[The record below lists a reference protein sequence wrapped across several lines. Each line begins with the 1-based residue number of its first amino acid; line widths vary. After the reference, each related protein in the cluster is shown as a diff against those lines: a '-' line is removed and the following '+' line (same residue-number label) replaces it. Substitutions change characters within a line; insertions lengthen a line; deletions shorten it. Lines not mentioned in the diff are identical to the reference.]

1 MKAFLVKGE
10 KMFDN
15 MISSIFEVKN
25 FFDEISIVDKNG
37 IIRYC
42 EIFIPDM
49 YSFTADEIIGK
60 HLFEVFTTS
69 NETSSEVY
77 QVLRTGKPV
86 ILFKED
92 LITYKGDKVKGY
104 SSTYPIYKDNEL
116 IGAAV
121 AMKVVDSNF
130 NKEFIMI
137 VDDNKGFKSQGVDN
151 YTIDDLITKDPHM
164 INIKQ
169 KIMKISKTDS
179 YVLIQ
184 GKTGTGKEIVAQA
197 IHYASH
203 RLDKPFISQ
212 NCSAIPANLLE
223 STLFGTEKG
232 SFTGAITNKGL
243 FELANGGTIFLDEIN
258 SMDISVQ
265 SKILKAIEERS
276 IRRLGGHKN
285 IKVDIRIIA
294 AINED
299 PFEAIKY
306 NRLRE
311 DLFYRINII
320 SLKLN
325 ELKDRKND
333 VELLTRYYINYYN
346 KFMKMKIYDADNEVK
361 AVFENHN
368 WPGNVRELRNAI
380 ESAFNLAQGK
390 YITIDDIPD
399 YLMHNNCNKS
409 DVEINVE
416 IEESQAQEKGYEY
429 LVKEYERAL
438 IENAMI
444 SSNTKA
450 EAAKKLRLT
459 RQTFNYKLDKLGLK

>member
-1 MKAFLVKGE
+1 MFE
-10 KMFDN
+10 K
-15 MISSIFEVKN
+15 MISSIFAMKN

-49 YSFTADEIIGK
+49 YSFTADEIVGK
-60 HLFEVFTTS
+60 HLFEVFKTS
-69 NETSSEVY
+69 NEQNSEVF
-77 QVLRTGKPV
+77 QVLKTGKPI

-121 AMKVVDSNF
+121 AMKVLDSSF
-130 NKEFIMI
+130 NKEFIKI
-137 VDDNKGFKSQGVDN
+137 VDEGRGRKSQGLEN
-151 YTIDDLITKDPHM
+151 YTIDSLITNDPYM
-164 INIKQ
+164 LSIKE
-169 KIMKISKTDS
+169 KIRKVSKTDS
-179 YVLIQ
+179 AVLIQ

-197 IHYASH
+197 LHYSSN
-203 RLDKPFISQ
+203 RMDKPFISQ

-265 SKILKAIEERS
+265 SKILKAIEEKS

-285 IKVDIRIIA
+285 IKVDIRVIA

-299 PFEAIKY
+299 PFYAIEN

-311 DLFYRINII
+311 DLFYRLNVV

-325 ELKDRKND
+325 ELKDRKED
-333 VELLTRYYINYYN
+333 ILLLSRYYIEYYN
-346 KFMKMKIYDADNEVK
+346 KTMDMNILGIDDEVELI
-361 AVFENHN
+361 FGFHS
-368 WPGNVRELRNAI
+368 WPGNVRELRNVI
-380 ESAFNLAQGK
+380 ESAFNMAEGD
-390 YITIDDIPD
+390 YIELYDIP
-399 YLMHNNCNKS
+399 
-409 DVEINVE
+409 
-416 IEESQAQEKGYEY
+416 EY
-429 LVKEYERAL
+429 LALKKTKETDDLERLECEKEIAIDRSYDDLIADYEKSIL
-438 IENAMI
+438 IRTLKESKNR
-444 SSNTKA
+444 S
-450 EAAKKLRLT
+450 EAAKKLNLT
-459 RQTFNYKLDKLGLK
+459 RQNLNYKLEKFGLKDN

>member
-1 MKAFLVKGE
+1 MFE
-10 KMFDN
+10 K
-15 MISSIFEVKN
+15 MISSIFAMKN

-49 YSFTADEIIGK
+49 YSFTADEIVGK
-60 HLFEVFTTS
+60 HLFEVFKTS
-69 NETSSEVY
+69 NEQNSEVF
-77 QVLRTGKPV
+77 QVLKTGKPI

-116 IGAAV
+116 IGAAI
-121 AMKVVDSNF
+121 AMKVLDSSF
-130 NKEFIMI
+130 NKEFIKI
-137 VDDNKGFKSQGVDN
+137 VDEGRGRKSQGLEN
-151 YTIDDLITKDPHM
+151 YTIDSLITNDPYM
-164 INIKQ
+164 LSIKE
-169 KIMKISKTDS
+169 KIRKVSKTDS
-179 YVLIQ
+179 AVLIQ

-197 IHYASH
+197 LHYSSN
-203 RLDKPFISQ
+203 RMDKPFISQ

-265 SKILKAIEERS
+265 SKILKAIEEKS

-285 IKVDIRIIA
+285 IKVDIRVIA

-299 PFEAIKY
+299 PFYAIEN

-311 DLFYRINII
+311 DLFYRLNVV

-325 ELKDRKND
+325 ELKDRKED
-333 VELLTRYYINYYN
+333 ILLLSRYYIEYYN
-346 KFMKMKIYDADNEVK
+346 KTMDMNILGIDDEVELI
-361 AVFENHN
+361 FGFHS
-368 WPGNVRELRNAI
+368 WPGNVRELRNVI
-380 ESAFNLAQGK
+380 ESAFNMAEGD
-390 YITIDDIPD
+390 YIKLYDIP
-399 YLMHNNCNKS
+399 
-409 DVEINVE
+409 
-416 IEESQAQEKGYEY
+416 EY
-429 LVKEYERAL
+429 LALKKTKETDDLESLEREKEIAIDRSYDDLISDYEKNIL
-438 IENAMI
+438 IRTLKESKNR
-444 SSNTKA
+444 S
-450 EAAKKLRLT
+450 EAAKKLNLT
-459 RQTFNYKLDKLGLK
+459 RQNLNYKLEKFGLKDN

>member
-1 MKAFLVKGE
+1 
-10 KMFDN
+10 MFDK
-15 MISSIFEVKN
+15 MISSIFAVKN
-25 FFDEISIVDKNG
+25 FFDEISVVDKNG

-60 HLFEVFTTS
+60 HLFEVFKTS
-69 NETSSEVY
+69 NESNSEVY
-77 QVLRTGKPV
+77 QVLKTGKPV

-121 AMKVVDSNF
+121 AMKVLDSSF

-137 VDDNKGFKSQGVDN
+137 VDENKGIKSQGANN
-151 YTIDDLITKDPHM
+151 YTIDNLITSDPYM
-164 INIKQ
+164 ISIKQ
-169 KIMKISKTDS
+169 KIKKISKTDS
-179 YVLIQ
+179 YVLIE

-197 IHYASH
+197 IHYASN

-223 STLFGTEKG
+223 SMLFGTEKG

-243 FELANGGTIFLDEIN
+243 FELANGGTVFLDEIN

-265 SKILKAIEERS
+265 SKILKAIEEKS

-299 PFEAIKY
+299 PFEAMKH
-306 NRLRE
+306 NRLRD

-325 ELKDRKND
+325 ELKDRDND
-333 VELLTRYYINYYN
+333 VAMLTKYYIDYYN
-346 KFMKMKIYDADNEVK
+346 EVMKMNIIDIDKDVK
-361 AVFENHN
+361 AVFDNHN

-380 ESAFNLAQGK
+380 ESAFNLVEGR
-390 YITIDDIPD
+390 YITAGDIPD
-399 YLMHNNCNKS
+399 YMLYKNHEKLKNQNK
-409 DVEINVE
+409 DKKVNLEN
-416 IEESQAQEKGYEY
+416 QNRGYEE
-429 LVKEYERAL
+429 LMDEYERNIIEGAL
-438 IENAMI
+438 I
-444 SSNTKA
+444 SSKTKA
-450 EAAKKLRLT
+450 EAAKKLKLT

>member
-1 MKAFLVKGE
+1 MFN
-10 KMFDN
+10 KM
-15 MISSIFEVKN
+15 IPSIFAVKN

-60 HLFEVFTTS
+60 HLFEVFKTS
-69 NETSSEVY
+69 NESNSEVY
-77 QVLRTGKPV
+77 QVLKTGKPV

-121 AMKVVDSNF
+121 AMKVLDSSF

-137 VDDNKGFKSQGVDN
+137 VDETKGVKSQGVDN
-151 YTIDDLITKDPHM
+151 YTIDNLITLDPHM
-164 INIKQ
+164 ISIKQ
-169 KIMKISKTDS
+169 KIKKISKTDS

-197 IHYASH
+197 IHYASN

-212 NCSAIPANLLE
+212 NCAAIPANLLE

-258 SMDISVQ
+258 SMEISVQ
-265 SKILKAIEERS
+265 SKILKAIEEKS

-325 ELKDRKND
+325 ELKDRECD
-333 VELLTRYYINYYN
+333 VGLLTKYYINYYN
-346 KFMKMKIYDADNEVK
+346 QLMKMNVSEIDNEVK
-361 AVFENHN
+361 TIFENHN

-380 ESAFNLAQGK
+380 ESAFNLAEGR
-390 YITIDDIPD
+390 TIKKADIPD
-399 YLMHNNCNKS
+399 YLLYKNTSEVELGNKNEAS
-409 DVEINVE
+409 DSEKQN
-416 IEESQAQEKGYEY
+416 KGYEI
-429 LVKEYERAL
+429 LMEDYERSI
-438 IENAMI
+438 IENALA
-444 SSNTKA
+444 SSKTKA
-450 EAAKKLRLT
+450 EAAKKLKLT

>member
-1 MKAFLVKGE
+1 MFE
-10 KMFDN
+10 K
-15 MISSIFEVKN
+15 MISSIFAMKN

-49 YSFTADEIIGK
+49 YSFTADEIVGK
-60 HLFEVFTTS
+60 HLFEVFKTS
-69 NETSSEVY
+69 NEQNSEVF
-77 QVLRTGKPV
+77 QVLKTGKPI

-121 AMKVVDSNF
+121 AMKVLDSSF
-130 NKEFIMI
+130 NKEFIKI
-137 VDDNKGFKSQGVDN
+137 VDEGKGRKSQGLEN
-151 YTIDDLITKDPHM
+151 YTIDSLITNDPYMLSIKD
-164 INIKQ
+164 
-169 KIMKISKTDS
+169 KIRKVSKTDS
-179 YVLIQ
+179 AVLIQ
-184 GKTGTGKEIVAQA
+184 GETGTGKEIVAQA
-197 IHYASH
+197 LHYSSN
-203 RLDKPFISQ
+203 RMDKPFISQ

-265 SKILKAIEERS
+265 SKILKAIEEKS

-299 PFEAIKY
+299 PFCAIES

-311 DLFYRINII
+311 DLFYRINVV

-325 ELKDRKND
+325 ELKDRKED
-333 VELLTRYYINYYN
+333 IILLTRYYIDYYN
-346 KFMKMKIYDADNEVK
+346 KSMDMNILGIDDEVET
-361 AVFENHN
+361 VFKFHN
-368 WPGNVRELRNAI
+368 WPGNVRELRNVI
-380 ESAFNLAQGK
+380 ESAFNMAEED
-390 YITIDDIPD
+390 YIGIKDIPD
-399 YLMHNNCNKS
+399 YLTVKRTKGYSNNILKHQENFEIKGYDDLIADYEKNILIKTLKESKNKS
-409 DVEINVE
+409 
-416 IEESQAQEKGYEY
+416 
-429 LVKEYERAL
+429 
-438 IENAMI
+438 
-444 SSNTKA
+444 
-450 EAAKKLRLT
+450 EAAKKLNLT
-459 RQTFNYKLDKLGLK
+459 RQNLNYKLEKFGLKDN

>member
-1 MKAFLVKGE
+1 MFE
-10 KMFDN
+10 K
-15 MISSIFEVKN
+15 MISSIFAMKN

-49 YSFTADEIIGK
+49 YSFTADEIVGK
-60 HLFEVFTTS
+60 HLFEVFKTS
-69 NETSSEVY
+69 NEQNSEVF
-77 QVLRTGKPV
+77 QVLKTGKPI

-121 AMKVVDSNF
+121 AMKVLDSSF
-130 NKEFIMI
+130 NKEFIKI
-137 VDDNKGFKSQGVDN
+137 VDEGKGRKSQGLEN
-151 YTIDDLITKDPHM
+151 YTIDSLITNDPYMLSIKD
-164 INIKQ
+164 
-169 KIMKISKTDS
+169 KIRKVSKTDS
-179 YVLIQ
+179 AVLIQ
-184 GKTGTGKEIVAQA
+184 GETGTGKEIVAQA
-197 IHYASH
+197 LHYSSN
-203 RLDKPFISQ
+203 RMDKPFISQ

-265 SKILKAIEERS
+265 SKILKAIEEKS

-285 IKVDIRIIA
+285 IKIDIRIIA

-299 PFEAIKY
+299 PFYAIDN

-311 DLFYRINII
+311 DLFYRINVV

-325 ELKDRKND
+325 KLKDRKED
-333 VELLTRYYINYYN
+333 IILLTRYYIDYYN
-346 KFMKMKIYDADNEVK
+346 KVMDMNILGIDDEVEAIFK
-361 AVFENHN
+361 FHN
-368 WPGNVRELRNAI
+368 WPGNVRELRNVI
-380 ESAFNLAQGK
+380 ESAFNMAEEE
-390 YITIDDIPD
+390 YIGIKDIPD
-399 YLMHNNCNKS
+399 YLTVKRTKEYSNNTILKYQENFEIKSYDDLIADYEKDILIKTLKESKNKS
-409 DVEINVE
+409 
-416 IEESQAQEKGYEY
+416 
-429 LVKEYERAL
+429 
-438 IENAMI
+438 
-444 SSNTKA
+444 
-450 EAAKKLRLT
+450 EAAKKLNLT
-459 RQTFNYKLDKLGLK
+459 RQNLNYKLEKFGLKDN